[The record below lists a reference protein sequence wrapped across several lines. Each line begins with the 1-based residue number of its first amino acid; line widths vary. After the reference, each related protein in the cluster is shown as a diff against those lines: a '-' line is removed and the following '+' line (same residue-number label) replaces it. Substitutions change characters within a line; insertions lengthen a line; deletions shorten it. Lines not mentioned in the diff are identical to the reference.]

1 FYKNICISGGFLALV
16 VSGPGRISVDR
27 R

>member
-1 FYKNICISGGFLALV
+1 CISGGVLALV

-27 R
+27 Y